1 METMFDSYP
10 CDTNAADA
18 LLFAS
23 SVDGNLQLQK
33 KSSQSLPMEVRQF
46 CINVHKT
53 VPEPLVLLL
62 KLIPMHKSLNVRRMG
77 ASALCKSILID
88 TNASWR
94 CDVSDNGDKTIGQS
108 IDRASSEELIIAAL
122 ECVVTMST
130 DENGK

>member
-1 METMFDSYP
+1 METMVDSYP

-23 SVDGNLQLQK
+23 FVDGNLQK
-33 KSSQSLPMEVRQF
+33 ESSQPLPMEVRQF

-77 ASALCKSILID
+77 ASALCTSILID
-88 TNASWR
+88 TNVSWR
-94 CDVSDNGDKTIGQS
+94 CDVSGNVDNTIGQS
-108 IDRASSEELIIAAL
+108 IDRASPEELIIAAL
-122 ECVVTMST
+122 ECIVTMST
-130 DENGK
+130 DENGE